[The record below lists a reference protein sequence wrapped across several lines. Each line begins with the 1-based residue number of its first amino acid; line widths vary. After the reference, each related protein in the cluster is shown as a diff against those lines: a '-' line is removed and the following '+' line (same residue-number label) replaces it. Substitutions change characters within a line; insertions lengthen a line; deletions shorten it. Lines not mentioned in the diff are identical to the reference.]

1 VHVNSQEQALQLAEL
16 GWRILPIKPGQKR
29 PPMASWQHAATNNP
43 RTIHNWYNG
52 LYKDH
57 GIGIATGPQPN
68 GQNLI
73 VVDIDEHDPAKSGT
87 STLRDLE
94 KRYGALP
101 FTVRATTGSNGQHI
115 YLLAPPSVEIRN
127 DAGSRLGVGI
137 DIRGDGGQVLA
148 PPTVHPNG
156 NLYQWQLGMSPAD
169 VEPAPMPAWMLGLIQ
184 NPAAQQPTT
193 PLSND
198 GDGPAARFNSRTTW
212 SELLTR
218 DGWTE
223 GATDPSGETHWTR
236 PGKNPKEGTSATTG
250 YRNQDVLVVFTS
262 SIDWLP
268 AGAYSKFGYYACRN
282 HGGDRSEAAR
292 ALLRDERQFD
302 HPTIDELMPTVAVTA
317 TGQIDDI
324 DANLL
329 KLLIDWPVF
338 WEQDHTVA
346 EWLAE
351 PIIAEARAHA
361 IFAPGGTGKSMLS
374 LFLSAAIATGTP
386 IFGHPQKPRRVL
398 YLDYEMTPDDLA
410 ERLESMGYGPEY
422 NLSNLQYALLPDLDS
437 LDSVAGGKQV
447 ARLAELVSAD
457 LVVIDTFGRAVSGD
471 ENEADTV
478 RAFYRN
484 TGIHLKKAG
493 RAFLRIDHAGKDAE
507 KGQRGSSAKN
517 DDVDIVWQLTRSGKG
532 QYQMKTRKARM
543 SWIPEKIDLR
553 ITDDPF
559 TFHIA
564 HEPPTP
570 DGTDQLVTT
579 LDNMNVDARMSGR
592 KVRAIL
598 TENGYT
604 ASNAT
609 LRAAMRHRARRAD
622 AAEADDDIESY
633 LI

>member
-1 VHVNSQEQALQLAEL
+1 VNTEEQALELAAL

-29 PPMASWQHAATNNP
+29 PPMASWQHAATNNT

-52 LYKDH
+52 LYNDH

-101 FTVRATTGSNGQHI
+101 LTVRATTGSNGQHI

-127 DAGSRLGVGI
+127 DAGSRLGAGI

-148 PPTVHPNG
+148 PPTIHPNG
-156 NLYQWQLGMSPAD
+156 NLYQWQPGMSPAD
-169 VEPAPMPAWMLGLIQ
+169 VEPAPMPAWMLELIQ

-198 GDGPAARFNSRTTW
+198 GDGPASRFNNRTTW
-212 SELLTR
+212 HELLMR

-223 GATDPSGETHWTR
+223 GATDPTGETHWTR
-236 PGKNPKEGTSATTG
+236 PGKNPREGTSATTG

-317 TGQIDDI
+317 TGQIDDT

-493 RAFLRIDHAGKDAE
+493 RAFLRIDHAGKDVE

-517 DDVDIVWQLTRSGKG
+517 DDVDIVWQLSKSGKG

-579 LDNMNVDARMSGR
+579 LDNMNIDARMSGR
-592 KVRAIL
+592 KVRALL

-622 AAEADDDIESY
+622 AAEADNDIESY
-633 LI
+633 LL

>member
-1 VHVNSQEQALQLAEL
+1 MNTEEQALELAAL

-29 PPMASWQHAATNNP
+29 PPMASWQHAATNNT

-52 LYKDH
+52 LYNDH

-101 FTVRATTGSNGQHI
+101 LTVRATTGSNGQHI

-127 DAGSRLGVGI
+127 DAGSRLGAGI

-148 PPTVHPNG
+148 PPTIHPNG
-156 NLYQWQLGMSPAD
+156 NLYQWQPGMSPAD
-169 VEPAPMPAWMLGLIQ
+169 VEPAPMPAWMLELIQ

-198 GDGPAARFNSRTTW
+198 GDGPASRFNNRTTW
-212 SELLTR
+212 HELLMR

-223 GATDPSGETHWTR
+223 GATDPTGETHWTR
-236 PGKNPKEGTSATTG
+236 PGKNPREGTSATTG

-317 TGQIDDI
+317 TGQIDDT

-493 RAFLRIDHAGKDAE
+493 RAFLRIDHAGKDVE

-517 DDVDIVWQLTRSGKG
+517 DDVDIVWQLSKSGKG

-579 LDNMNVDARMSGR
+579 LDNMNIDARMSGR
-592 KVRAIL
+592 KVRALL

-622 AAEADDDIESY
+622 AAEADNDIESY
-633 LI
+633 LL